1 MGLSFFGHLVAI
13 GVELPRPLI
22 SEEIRIHNFTNEC
35 GYGGTTRFLKNIVGL
50 WILQESRRSWAKQGL
65 ELDYAELTE
74 EAKKAEP
81 FRSIINPNAARFA
94 KPGDMPD
101 KIVAYCEETKQPA
114 PETPG
119 QVSRC
124 VLESLA
130 LSYRAALDEI
140 QELTGRVIGK
150 LHIVGGGSQSALL
163 NQFAAN
169 ATQREVVAGP
179 VEATAAG
186 NVLIQAI
193 AMGQVESVQALREI
207 VRNSFPLH
215 TFKPRDSDVW
225 QKAYDRFTELKL
237 ET

>member
-1 MGLSFFGHLVAI
+1 
-13 GVELPRPLI
+13 
-22 SEEIRIHNFTNEC
+22 
-35 GYGGTTRFLKNIVGL
+35 
-50 WILQESRRSWAKQGL
+50 
-65 ELDYAELTE
+65 
-74 EAKKAEP
+74 
-81 FRSIINPNAARFA
+81 
-94 KPGDMPD
+94 
-101 KIVAYCEETKQPA
+101 
-114 PETPG
+114 
-119 QVSRC
+119 VSRC

-140 QELTGRVIGK
+140 EELTGRVIRK

-193 AMGQVESVQALREI
+193 ALEQIESVQALREI
-207 VRNSFPLH
+207 VSDSFPLH
-215 TFKPRDSDVW
+215 TFKPRDPDGW
-225 QKAYDRFTELKL
+225 QKIYDRFKELKL